1 MKLLV
6 EAENKLMWN
15 DITNLLS
22 KYWENY
28 LNGTLATIVL
38 SFVGTFGGLF
48 LGIFLAYFK
57 SLKTKVQTKYIH
69 FCRRISV
76 IACFRIEAF
85 IFGCAEQVGCREVNT
100 QVFHF
105 ELA

>member
-1 MKLLV
+1 
-6 EAENKLMWN
+6 MWN

-57 SLKTKVQTKYIH
+57 SLKTKNVSIYQKLW
-69 FCRRISV
+69 RIPLK
-76 IACFRIEAF
+76 F
-85 IFGCAEQVGCREVNT
+85 ISNLYFVEHQ
-100 QVFHF
+100 
-105 ELA
+105 